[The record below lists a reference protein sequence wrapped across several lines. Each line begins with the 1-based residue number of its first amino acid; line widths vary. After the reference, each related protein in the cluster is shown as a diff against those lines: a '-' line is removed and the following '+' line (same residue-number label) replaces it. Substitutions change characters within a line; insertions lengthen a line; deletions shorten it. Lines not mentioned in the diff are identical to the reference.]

1 MSNGERTPAPSDGFA
16 AGGASA
22 PGDDSASGGASVSGD
37 LSSGSAS
44 MSGNAP
50 APGNVPASGG
60 IPAPGNAPAPGGTLM
75 PDAPM
80 PGGTP
85 APGPRKPCCRRRG
98 GGCGALVEPAA
109 LAALLFADG
118 YGYDM
123 RKTILER
130 TGGAVDVD
138 VGGLYRS
145 LRRLEEEGA
154 VVSRWCDDEA
164 GPRRRE
170 YELTQQGVE
179 LAEQWLDVLRDRRR
193 LDELLVGLLEGGLQ
207 ESGRGAKAQGKE
219 GEDERDDE
227 AGGSHDG
234 RGGA

>member
-1 MSNGERTPAPSDGFA
+1 MSGECETGAPCGTS
-16 AGGASA
+16 ASA
-22 PGDDSASGGASVSGD
+22 GA
-37 LSSGSAS
+37 SGSA
-44 MSGNAP
+44 AF
-50 APGNVPASGG
+50 AAAASAASAALAS
-60 IPAPGNAPAPGGTLM
+60 PS
-75 PDAPM
+75 
-80 PGGTP
+80 
-85 APGPRKPCCRRRG
+85 RKPCCRRRG
-98 GGCGALVEPAA
+98 GGGGALVEPAA
-109 LAALLFADG
+109 LAALLFAGG

-207 ESGRGAKAQGKE
+207 ESGRGAKAPGKE
-219 GEDERDDE
+219 GEDE
-227 AGGSHDG
+227 
-234 RGGA
+234 

>member
-1 MSNGERTPAPSDGFA
+1 MSNGERTSAPSDGFA
-16 AGGASA
+16 VGGASVS
-22 PGDDSASGGASVSGD
+22 GDDSASGGAPMPGGLASGNA
-37 LSSGSAS
+37 SASGSA
-44 MSGNAP
+44 
-50 APGNVPASGG
+50 PASGG
-60 IPAPGNAPAPGGTLM
+60 ALM
-75 PDAPM
+75 PGA
-80 PGGTP
+80 P

-98 GGCGALVEPAA
+98 GGGGALVEPAA

-207 ESGRGAKAQGKE
+207 ESGRGAKAPGKE